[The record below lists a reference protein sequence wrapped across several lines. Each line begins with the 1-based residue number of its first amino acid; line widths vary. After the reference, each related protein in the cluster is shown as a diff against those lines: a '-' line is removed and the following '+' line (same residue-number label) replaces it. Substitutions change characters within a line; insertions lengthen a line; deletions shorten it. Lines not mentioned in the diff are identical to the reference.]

1 MATAALRCL
10 KVIVPTLSPA
20 CTSPLDLVELERLA
34 HVAVQVEYRRAAA
47 SGSESVAFTVLS
59 IQSACGTSATT
70 GTSDVWPPT
79 VIEAVCVLLASG

>member
-1 MATAALRCL
+1 MRT
-10 KVIVPTLSPA
+10 
-20 CTSPLDLVELERLA
+20 E
-34 HVAVQVEYRRAAA
+34 A
-47 SGSESVAFTVLS
+47 SGSESVALTVLS